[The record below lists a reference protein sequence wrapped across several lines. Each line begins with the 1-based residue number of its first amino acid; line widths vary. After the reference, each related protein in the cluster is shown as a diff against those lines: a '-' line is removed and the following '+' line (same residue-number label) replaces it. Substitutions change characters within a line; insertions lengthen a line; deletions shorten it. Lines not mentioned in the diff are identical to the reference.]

1 MRTAHMGETLY
12 GDVTFNRALWGVAY
26 MTTTSICYQY
36 VIHSHK
42 GSEVAVKVSLEHKLW
57 TKNAGHIQYNSDELR
72 VNFVMSLVW
81 HYYATVD

>member
-42 GSEVAVKVSLEHKLW
+42 GSEVAVKVSLEHKL
-57 TKNAGHIQYNSDELR
+57 
-72 VNFVMSLVW
+72 
-81 HYYATVD
+81 